1 MTNFE
6 DDDDD
11 DDDGEGEGEGEEG
24 GGEVVTSETE
34 FEVRKFVQRF
44 VVLSSFYCGSKAY
57 L

>member
-6 DDDDD
+6 DDD